1 MAGEKDADALDVAA
15 ANRTAANRAA
25 AAALN
30 AVVARA
36 DVDSAVPVVAER
48 DLVGQAS
55 TSHKKCRRRKRKK
68 ILEKG
73 NDVAVVVR

>member
-36 DVDSAVPVVAER
+36 DVDAAVPVVAER
-48 DLVGQAS
+48 DS
-55 TSHKKCRRRKRKK
+55 TRNA
-68 ILEKG
+68 G
-73 NDVAVVVR
+73 DVARADVVVK